1 MPFRQRASYG
11 RRPNRMG
18 TIIKSVKNVK
28 NDVAGLG
35 AATNLVTTIV
45 NTLDNPATTTDN
57 QVERGCKIFKI
68 WMEWWYYGLSTGN
81 TNDIIDA
88 YIIKNPGNNLTVP
101 NPGTV
106 GTSNEKKFVIKI
118 WKGLAGTKTTGGYPY
133 QWKGWIKIPK
143 VYQRFGIDDRL
154 AFVIRSPTTGN
165 SCTNFVY
172 KWFT

>member
-1 MPFRQRASYG
+1 MPFRQRGSYG
-11 RRPNRMG
+11 RPRLG
-18 TIIKSVKNVK
+18 SIIKSVKNVK

-68 WMEWWYYGLSTGN
+68 WMEWWYYGTSTGD

-118 WKGLAGTKTTGGYPY
+118 WKGLAGTKTTGGQPY
-133 QWKGWIKIPK
+133 SWKGWIKIPK

-165 SCTNFVY
+165 NCTNFVY